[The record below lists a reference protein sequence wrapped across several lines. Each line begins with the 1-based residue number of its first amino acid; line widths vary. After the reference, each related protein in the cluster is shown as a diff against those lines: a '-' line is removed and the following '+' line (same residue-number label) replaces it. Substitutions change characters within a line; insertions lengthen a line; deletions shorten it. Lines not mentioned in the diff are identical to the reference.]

1 MVFEI
6 VEKLSFSRNSSFEK
20 SQTVFQLMNKS
31 LIVLKMF
38 LLGVYS
44 LIEILL
50 FLTPK
55 AVMGAH
61 SPKAQITG
69 RV

>member
-6 VEKLSFSRNSSFEK
+6 AEKLSFSRNS
-20 SQTVFQLMNKS
+20 TIFQLMNKS

-44 LIEILL
+44 LIEVLL

-55 AVMGAH
+55 PVMGAH